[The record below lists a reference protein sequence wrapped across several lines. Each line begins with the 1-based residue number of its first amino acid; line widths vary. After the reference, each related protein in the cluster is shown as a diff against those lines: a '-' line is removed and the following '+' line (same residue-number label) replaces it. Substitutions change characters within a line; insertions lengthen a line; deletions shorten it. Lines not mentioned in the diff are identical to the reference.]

1 VNRSLLCLLSLVPF
15 SFGPGFSGKN
25 QLPEDTVIES
35 RSLPLASEEDIRQFE
50 FVKSSSEGLWAFNP
64 SNEDISYVKAKAN
77 DGFQPVNGKKMSLC
91 GRLVHFSVYNGDGP
105 EYDWNLNIVPD
116 RDYEPLYDQVLS
128 LVGSTSNWTTC
139 KINNRNQKCIQAEI
153 TPDENLYDTEW
164 FPKLKTVRTGFG
176 VRQENQPSPLVGKII
191 GVYGPW
197 VMDLDEDH
205 GSKPEI
211 HPCEIIWW
219 RNRFTH
225 REEYFICG
233 IQDDSNRFDKISHFS
248 FDGTQPLQWIPWALP
263 PITSV
268 YRIPFEYTGRFIDHL
283 VVNIEELKKQRV
295 VTSTITNGGD
305 SDNGRDHKL
314 RFKAP
319 LQEEEAVRSSSTL
332 VEVHENFTGGGHLG
346 VRFAE
351 LRRKANG
358 SIIGYIQLTTA
369 YGEGVEGTEG
379 FHILKVSLNHPVRP
393 FQPATN
399 R

>member
-1 VNRSLLCLLSLVPF
+1 MTRYAVSLLLSIPLFVGVHPMYDT
-15 SFGPGFSGKN
+15 

-35 RSLPLASEEDIRQFE
+35 KAVPLATEEEIRKFE
-50 FVKSSSEGLWAFNP
+50 FTKSSSEGLWVFNP
-64 SNEDISYVKAKAN
+64 TNEDISYVKAKAN
-77 DGFQPVNGKKMSLC
+77 DGFQPVNGKKMVLC
-91 GRLVHFSVYNGDGP
+91 GRLIHFSVYNGDGP
-105 EYDWNLNIVPD
+105 EYDWNLNIVPN
-116 RDYEPLYDQVLS
+116 RDYEPLYDHVRS

-153 TPDENLYDTEW
+153 TPDENLYDNEW

-219 RNRFTH
+219 RNRFMH

-268 YRIPFEYTGRFIDHL
+268 FRIPFEYTGRFSDPL
-283 VVNIEELKKQRV
+283 VVNIDELRKQRV
-295 VTSTITNGGD
+295 VTSTIPNGGD
-305 SDNGRDHKL
+305 SDNGRDHIL
-314 RFKAP
+314 RFKLS
-319 LQEEEAVRSSSTL
+319 LQDVVAVGPSNIL
-332 VEVHENFTGGGHLG
+332 VEVHENFDVGSRLG
-346 VRFAE
+346 VRFVE
-351 LRRKANG
+351 LRRKGNG

-379 FHILKVSLNHPVRP
+379 FHMLKVNVRYPVRP
-393 FQPATN
+393 FQPTAKK
-399 R
+399 